1 MALISASVGLGGR
14 NKPTDVALMQQLL
27 NPANASTK
35 LVIDGLIN
43 QLTNDAIK
51 HFLKTVVKMAN
62 PDSRINANGGTLK
75 ALIKASGY
83 KQTPA
88 ALSTVPGLIRVDTFV
103 SLYNKQYS
111 PLITAYQ
118 NGLTELVTAITNDKE
133 INNIHWA
140 AYMLATTM
148 HETDRTFLPIEEY
161 GKGSTRKY
169 GKEIEVSD
177 KAGKKYKN
185 IYYGRGYVQLTWDY
199 NYQTIGEAIGLGEEL
214 YIHPEKAL
222 ESETAYKIMSY
233 GMRKGTFTGKKLST
247 YITGTIADY
256 YNARKIIN
264 GLDKAQLIQG
274 YAETLEQL
282 LRLSQNTLKE
292 TSSIVE
298 CTPTANIC
306 FA

>member
-27 NPANASTK
+27 NQADAAAR

-43 QLTNDAIK
+43 QRTNDAIK
-51 HFLKTVVKMAN
+51 NFQKTVVKMVN

-88 ALSTVPGLIRVDTFV
+88 ALSTAPGLIRVDTFV

-111 PLITAYQ
+111 PLLTAYQ

-133 INNIHWA
+133 INNIRWA

-148 HETDRTFLPIEEY
+148 HETDRKFLPIEEY
-161 GKGSTRKY
+161 GKGKNYEYSE
-169 GKEIEVSD
+169 EIEVVDES
-177 KAGKKYKN
+177 GKKYTN
-185 IYYGRGYVQLTWDY
+185 VYYGRGYVQLTWAK
-199 NYQTIGEAIGLGEEL
+199 NYKAIGAKLDMKNDL

-222 ESETAYKIMSY
+222 ESDIAYKIMSY
-233 GMRKGTFTGKKLST
+233 GMRNGTFTGKKLLN
-247 YITGTIADY
+247 YISGTTADY
-256 YNARKIIN
+256 YNARRIIN

-282 LRLSQNTLKE
+282 LRLSQNSSKE

-298 CTPTANIC
+298 CTPTANMC